1 MTLRQ
6 HYTAKQA
13 KDQGMTREQAR
24 RYVDVLFLRR
34 STPTPDF
41 SMVLD
46 PETCWWSCWV
56 SSPEE
61 NSQKIKLSV
70 KDIVD
75 ACRRAGGLGRP
86 TWRQRQLSACPA
98 TAASRS
104 MMRSGPVISI
114 PGRVPAGRSST
125 ACRVVISET
134 RTRSNGDR

>member
-1 MTLRQ
+1 
-6 HYTAKQA
+6 
-13 KDQGMTREQAR
+13 MTREQAR

-75 ACRRAGGLGRP
+75 ACRRAGGAWPSNVAAAAALGVSRGQP
-86 TWRQRQLSACPA
+86 
-98 TAASRS
+98 ASRS